1 MNDEIKFEGFP
12 KIPRL
17 FRDVVI
23 LEKID
28 GTNAQVFI
36 YPTVTGA
43 LELRAGSRNRW
54 LTPAD
59 DNFGF
64 GRWCEDHYDALLTLG
79 PGRHFGEWYG
89 AGIQRNYGLRE
100 KRFALFA
107 PDKYPVDDRPA
118 CCGVAP
124 VLYRG
129 RFTTD
134 AVARTCVDLRG
145 SGSVIVPGF
154 MQPEGIV
161 VYHMAGRVSFKV
173 TLENDA
179 ESKGTQT

>member
-36 YPTVTGA
+36 YQTVTSA

-54 LTPAD
+54 ITPAD

-64 GRWCEDHYDALLTLG
+64 ARWCEDHREELLTLG

-89 AGIQRNYGLRE
+89 AGIQRNYGLTE

-107 PDKYPVDDRPA
+107 PDKYPVETRPA

-124 VLYRG
+124 VLCRCTIDTLTIRY
-129 RFTTD
+129 
-134 AVARTCVDLRG
+134 VLEQLRQGG
-145 SGSVIVPGF
+145 SRLVPGF

-161 VYHMAGRVSFKV
+161 VYHTAGRVSFKV
-173 TLENDA
+173 TLENDD
-179 ESKGTQT
+179 EPKGAQT